1 MLTHPTIEKLQA
13 LHLHAMATAF
23 DQQRIASQYAELRCD
38 DRFGFWSTRNG
49 PPASSGN

>member
-23 DQQRIASQYAELRCD
+23 NEQRGATQYAELSFE
-38 DRFGFWSTRNG
+38 DRVGLLVETSGRRAST
-49 PPASSGN
+49 GN